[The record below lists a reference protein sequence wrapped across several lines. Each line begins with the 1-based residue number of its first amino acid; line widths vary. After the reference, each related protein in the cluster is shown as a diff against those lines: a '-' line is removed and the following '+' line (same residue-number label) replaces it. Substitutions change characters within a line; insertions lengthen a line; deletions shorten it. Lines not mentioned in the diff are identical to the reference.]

1 MWMNAYEVD
10 TLIRQQIA
18 EAQRQGAT
26 QQWLRAAALPKAGTR
41 SCSAIRR
48 FIETVS
54 ALRLKRRTERMAL
67 R

>member
-1 MWMNAYEVD
+1 MWMNPYEAD

-18 EAQRQGAT
+18 EAQRHGAA
-26 QQWLRAAALPKAGTR
+26 QQRLRAAALPKAGTR
-41 SCSAIRR
+41 PCAAIRR

-54 ALRLKRRTERMAL
+54 NVRLKRRAEGMAL